1 MATRKMSTEFEI
13 TGEQK
18 YKNALSEINASL
30 RVLSSEMDKVSA
42 EYEGNDK
49 SLEALNAKQDVLN
62 RQLLTQH
69 DKVQTLR
76 DALQE
81 AAAAYGEADTRT
93 MKYQQQLNTA
103 EAALL
108 KMEHQSAAAQEQ
120 IDALSNA
127 EEAAA
132 DSTEEL
138 GEATETTAEKTTG
151 LGDAAGEL
159 GQKLGVNIPD
169 GAKKALN
176 GLGQVN
182 IKAVA
187 VAGTIAGIAVAAK
200 KAADALAD
208 MTKESAAR
216 ADELLIQASTTG
228 VATDALQ
235 KFKYAENLVDV
246 QADTLADSLK
256 DLTKNMADA
265 AHGNE
270 EYAARFDALGVSITN
285 TDGSLRDSYDVF
297 LDVIDAFG
305 EMGNRTE
312 RDAAAMAL
320 INESAQKLNPLIDS
334 GTEALRAYGDEAE
347 RLGAV
352 LNEEDL
358 EALHAVD
365 DAQQKLLKTQ
375 EAVTNQ
381 IAVQYAPHMEKAL
394 NKSAELVENLGK
406 TLVDSGLV
414 DNFGQLLEF
423 VTELF
428 DPLMDISQVAIPAL
442 SIALNAISGTVAW
455 FLDAADV
462 ISGLLSFDFN
472 KVGVALGYGMNT
484 TGEMSHLQQWK
495 YGTSS
500 AGDRGW
506 VQDANGQW
514 VANGYNAGGTDNWRG
529 GWTTVGEAGP
539 ELVSLP
545 RGARVMT
552 AQESREVGGDTFVFN
567 IDAKN
572 IQEIN
577 QLIEMAEN
585 FRRNARMRG

>member
-1 MATRKMSTEFEI
+1 MATRKISTEFEI
-13 TGEQK
+13 NGEQK
-18 YKNALSEINASL
+18 YKSALSEINGSL
-30 RVLSSEMDKVSA
+30 RVLSTEMEKVSA

-69 DKVQTLR
+69 DKVKTLR

-103 EAALL
+103 EAALI
-108 KMEHQSAAAQEQ
+108 KMEHQSAAMAEQ
-120 IDALSNA
+120 MGALANA
-127 EEAAA
+127 EEEATDA
-132 DSTEEL
+132 TEEL
-138 GEATETTAEKTTG
+138 GQTAEVVTDKTVG

-159 GQKLGVNIPD
+159 GQKLGVNLPD
-169 GAKKALN
+169 GAKNALN
-176 GLGQVN
+176 SLGKIDAKVLATTGVVVGL
-182 IKAVA
+182 
-187 VAGTIAGIAVAAK
+187 AVAAK
-200 KAADALAD
+200 NAADTLAG

-216 ADELLIQASTTG
+216 ADELLTQASTMG
-228 VATDALQ
+228 VSTDALQ

-265 AHGNE
+265 ASGNE
-270 EYAARFDALGVSITN
+270 EYAARFEALGVSITD

-297 LDVIDAFG
+297 LDVIDALG

-312 RDAAAMAL
+312 RDAAAMGL

-347 RLGAV
+347 RLGYV
-352 LNEEDL
+352 LSEDDL

-381 IAVQYAPHMEKAL
+381 ISVQYAPHMEKAL
-394 NKSAELVENLGK
+394 NKSSELVQKLRDVL
-406 TLVDSGLV
+406 TRSGLV
-414 DNFGQLLEF
+414 DNFGQLVDF
-423 VTELF
+423 ATDLF
-428 DPLMDISQVAIPAL
+428 DPLMDLSEVAIPAL
-442 SIALNAISGTVAW
+442 SIVLKGLSGTVAW

-462 ISGLLSFDFN
+462 ISGLLHLDFE
-472 KVGVALGYGMNT
+472 KIGVAMGYGRNT
-484 TGEMSHLQQWK
+484 TGELSHLQQWK
-495 YGTSS
+495 YGVENVE
-500 AGDRGW
+500 GLGW
-506 VQDANGQW
+506 VRDSNGQW

>member
-1 MATRKMSTEFEI
+1 
-13 TGEQK
+13 
-18 YKNALSEINASL
+18 
-30 RVLSSEMDKVSA
+30 MDKVGA
-42 EYEGNDK
+42 LYEGNDK
-49 SLEALNAKQDVLN
+49 SIEALSAKYDVLD

-69 DKVQTLR
+69 DKVAKLR
-76 DALQE
+76 EAVEE
-81 AAAAYGEADTRT
+81 AAKAYGEADTRT

-103 EAALL
+103 EAALI
-108 KMEHQSAAAQEQ
+108 KMEHQSAAMAEQ
-120 IDALSNA
+120 MGALANA
-127 EEAAA
+127 EEEATDA
-132 DSTEEL
+132 TEEL
-138 GEATETTAEKTTG
+138 GQTAEVVTDKTVG

-159 GQKLGVNIPD
+159 GQKLGVNLPD
-169 GAKKALN
+169 GAKNALN
-176 GLGQVN
+176 SLGKIDV
-182 IKAVA
+182 KVLAT
-187 VAGTIAGIAVAAK
+187 AGIIAGLAVAAK
-200 KAADALAD
+200 KAADALAG

-216 ADELLIQASTTG
+216 ADELLTQASTTG

-297 LDVIDAFG
+297 LDVIDALG

-312 RDAAAMAL
+312 RDAAAMGL
-320 INESAQKLNPLIDS
+320 INESAQRLNPLIDS
-334 GTEALRAYGDEAE
+334 GTESLRAYGDEAE
-347 RLGAV
+347 RLGYV
-352 LNEEDL
+352 LSEDDL

-381 IAVQYAPHMEKAL
+381 ISVQYAPHMEKAL
-394 NKSAELVENLGK
+394 NKSSELVQKLGDIL
-406 TLVDSGLV
+406 TRSGLV
-414 DNFGQLLEF
+414 DNFGKL
-423 VTELF
+423 VDSATNLF
-428 DPLMDISQVAIPAL
+428 DPLMDISEVAIPAL
-442 SIALNAISGTVAW
+442 SIALNSVSGLVAW

-462 ISGLLSFDFN
+462 LTGILTLDFN
-472 KVGVALGYGMNT
+472 KIGVAMGFGMNT
-484 TGEMSHLQQWK
+484 SGEMSHLQQWK

-506 VQDANGQW
+506 VQDASGQW

-529 GWTTVGEAGP
+529 GWTRVGEAGP

-545 RGARVMT
+545 RGAQIMT
-552 AQESREVGGDTFVFN
+552 AQESRELGGDTFVFN

-572 IQEIN
+572 VRELN
-577 QLIEMAEN
+577 QLVAMAEN
-585 FRRNARMRG
+585 FRRDARMRG

>member
-1 MATRKMSTEFEI
+1 MATRKIATEFEI

-18 YKNALSEINASL
+18 YKNALSEINSSL
-30 RVLSSEMDKVSA
+30 RVLSTEMDKVSA

-49 SLEALNAKQDVLN
+49 SLAALNAKYDVLN

-69 DKVQTLR
+69 DKVNTLR

-81 AAAAYGEADTRT
+81 AAGAYGEADTRT
-93 MKYQQQLNTA
+93 MKWQTQLNSA

-108 KMEHQSAAAQEQ
+108 KMEHKSEDMRAQ
-120 IDALSNA
+120 IDALSTA
-127 EEAAA
+127 EEEAA
-132 DSTEEL
+132 DVTEEF
-138 GEATETTAEKTTG
+138 GETAETVADKTVG
-151 LGDAAGEL
+151 LGDAAEEL
-159 GQKLGVNIPD
+159 GQKLGVNLPD
-169 GAKKALN
+169 GAKNALN
-176 GLGQVN
+176 SLGKIDV
-182 IKAVA
+182 KVLAT
-187 VAGTIAGIAVAAK
+187 AGIIAGLAVAAK
-200 KAADALAD
+200 KAADALAG

-216 ADELLIQASTTG
+216 ADELLTQTSTTG

-297 LDVIDAFG
+297 LDVIDALG

-312 RDAAAMAL
+312 RDAAAMGL
-320 INESAQKLNPLIDS
+320 INESAQRLNPLIDS
-334 GTEALRAYGDEAE
+334 GTESLRAYGDEAE
-347 RLGAV
+347 RLGYV
-352 LNEEDL
+352 LSEDDL

-394 NKSAELVENLGK
+394 TKSSELVQRLGK
-406 TLVDSGLV
+406 TVTDSRVV
-414 DNFGQLLEF
+414 DNFGSLVDF
-423 VTELF
+423 TVELF
-428 DPLMDISQVAIPAL
+428 DPLMDIAEVAIPAL
-442 SIALNAISGTVAW
+442 SVALNSLSGLVAW

-462 ISGLLSFDFN
+462 LNGLLHLDFN
-472 KVGVALGYGMNT
+472 KIGVALGYGMNT

-572 IQEIN
+572 VRELN
-577 QLIEMAEN
+577 QLVAMAEN
-585 FRRNARMRG
+585 FRRDARMRG

>member
-1 MATRKMSTEFEI
+1 MATRKIATEFEI

-18 YKNALSEINASL
+18 YKNALSEINSSL
-30 RVLSSEMDKVSA
+30 RVLSTEMDKVSA

-49 SLEALNAKQDVLN
+49 SLEALNARQDVLN

-69 DKVQTLR
+69 DKVKTLR

-81 AAAAYGEADTRT
+81 AAGAYGEADTRT
-93 MKYQQQLNTA
+93 MKWQTQLNSA
-103 EAALL
+103 ETALL
-108 KMEHQSAAAQEQ
+108 KMEHKSEDMRAQ
-120 IDALSNA
+120 IDALSTA
-127 EEAAA
+127 EEEAA
-132 DSTEEL
+132 DVTEEF
-138 GEATETTAEKTTG
+138 GETAETVADKTVG
-151 LGDAAGEL
+151 LGDAAEEL
-159 GQKLGVNIPD
+159 GQKLGVNLPD
-169 GAKKALN
+169 GAKNALN
-176 GLGQVN
+176 SLGKIDV
-182 IKAVA
+182 KVLAT
-187 VAGTIAGIAVAAK
+187 AGIIAGLTVAAK
-200 KAADALAD
+200 KAADTLAG

-216 ADELLIQASTTG
+216 ADELLTQASTMG
-228 VATDALQ
+228 VSTDALQ
-235 KFKYAENLVDV
+235 KFKYAEDLVDV

-265 AHGNE
+265 ASGNE
-270 EYAARFDALGVSITN
+270 EYAARFEALGVSITD

-297 LDVIDAFG
+297 LDVIDALG

-312 RDAAAMAL
+312 RDAAAMGL

-347 RLGAV
+347 RLGYV
-352 LNEEDL
+352 LSEDDL

-365 DAQQKLLKTQ
+365 DAHQKLLKTQ

-381 IAVQYAPHMEKAL
+381 ISVQYAPYMEKAL
-394 NKSAELVENLGK
+394 NKSSELVQKLGDVL
-406 TLVDSGLV
+406 TRSGLV
-414 DNFGQLLEF
+414 DNFGQLVDF
-423 VTELF
+423 ATDLF
-428 DPLMDISQVAIPAL
+428 DPLMDLSEVAIPAL
-442 SIALNAISGTVAW
+442 SIVLKGLSGTVAW

-462 ISGLLSFDFN
+462 ISGLLHLDFE
-472 KVGVALGYGMNT
+472 KIGVAMGYGRNT
-484 TGEMSHLQQWK
+484 TGELSHLQQWK
-495 YGTSS
+495 YGVENVE
-500 AGDRGW
+500 GLGW
-506 VQDANGQW
+506 VRDSNGQW